1 MAVLR
6 AYVPEPPPREP
17 AELPAYIERE
27 LRRVADFLSLVASGQ
42 LDEIAAEPDKQRHGM
57 IRLVD
62 GSGFNPGLGSGP
74 YIYLGN
80 SWHKILT
87 QRTASISPVRGLLTF
102 KGF

>member
-17 AELPAYIERE
+17 AELPAYLERE
-27 LRRVADFLSLVASGQ
+27 LRRLADFLSLVASGQ
-42 LDEIAAEPDKQRHGM
+42 LDEIAVEPSKQRHGM
-57 IRLVD
+57 LRLVD
-62 GSGFNPGLGSGP
+62 GSGFNPGLGSGL
-74 YIYLGN
+74 YVYLGN